1 MKRVGYQAS
10 KKKMMTMIEICNRL
24 FDIVLI
30 KVFHKIVNL
39 NIFVFITLYQISSK
53 SSSKSLIGG

>member
-1 MKRVGYQAS
+1 MGYQAS

-30 KVFHKIVNL
+30 KVLHKIVNL
-39 NIFVFITLYQISSK
+39 NIFVFITLFQISSK
-53 SSSKSLIGG
+53 SSSKSFIGG